1 MNANEIIKNEEK
13 IAGNISLTKI
23 ICKADSP
30 RNINSE
36 PLKISKIYET
46 RLSRL
51 SAILQS
57 DLIRDVYL
65 EKTQQLE
72 KFQSFLTYFLLPNII
87 ALVNGIILMFF
98 FEYSFFQECFL
109 PPNCLC
115 DDFTSKLVSAL
126 KEYLTAWLNWI
137 LVFCLNEKYNKY
149 YRISL
154 FWLASLIVLCFHL
167 LSTAQT
173 FVRYPLFILLVSIN
187 VISSYIFSKKTKV
200 RSKLYQVFR
209 DNGFYFV
216 ILSNYFLLMIADSLK
231 LSMGKFYFSLA
242 LNIYVPVFF
251 ELIEKSLL
259 FFGKGLCDKN
269 NILNE
274 NYRVYFICNCRIS
287 FGFLFSF
294 LTDPISKLSFYGNE
308 IIDYSILITYSNS
321 LFALYTRKNIILIM
335 VKKIISII
343 IFLIFKKK
351 INFKD
356 SNDETEVY
364 LSKKIAGATLDIVF
378 ISSTHI
384 LIMLLWQKMIN
395 HTKCREEI
403 MQMFKIFGLF
413 GFVFINI
420 SLTLFVFIYMLKE
433 RKKFFSYPIW
443 NNLYLNSFGLLLIRT
458 LYENSLGSTMARL
471 NITTY

>member
-1 MNANEIIKNEEK
+1 MSVKNDENAMR
-13 IAGNISLTKI
+13 NISLTKI
-23 ICKADSP
+23 TCKAESP
-30 RNINSE
+30 RNLNNE
-36 PLKISKIYET
+36 TLKISKISEA

-51 SAILQS
+51 SAIFQT

-65 EKTQQLE
+65 EKTEQLE
-72 KFQSFLTYFLLPNII
+72 KFQSFLIYFLLPNII
-87 ALVNGIILMFF
+87 ALVNGVLLMFF
-98 FEYSFFQECFL
+98 FEYSFDQECFL
-109 PPNCLC
+109 PPHCIC
-115 DDFTSKLVSAL
+115 EDFTSKLVSAL
-126 KEYLTAWLNWI
+126 KEYLTGWLNWI

-154 FWLASLIVLCFHL
+154 FWIATLTVLCYHL
-167 LSTAQT
+167 LSNGQT
-173 FVRYPLFILLVSIN
+173 FVRYPLFILLVLIN
-187 VISSYIFSKKTKV
+187 VISSYIFSKKTKF
-200 RSKLYQVFR
+200 RNKLYQVFR
-209 DNGFYFV
+209 DNGFYLV

-231 LSMGKFYFSLA
+231 FSLGKFYFSLA

-251 ELIEKSLL
+251 ELIERSLL

-294 LTDPISKLSFYGNE
+294 LTDPISKLSFYSNE
-308 IIDYSILITYSNS
+308 IIDFSILITYSNS
-321 LFALYTRKNIILIM
+321 LFALYTRKNIILIILKRI
-335 VKKIISII
+335 VKIV
-343 IFLIFKKK
+343 FLLFKKK

-356 SNDETEVY
+356 SANEAEIY

-384 LIMLLWQKMIN
+384 LLMLLWKKMIN

-403 MQMFKIFGLF
+403 MQLFKYFGLF

-420 SLTLFVFIYMLKE
+420 FLTFFVFIYMLKE

-458 LYENSLGSTMARL
+458 LYENSLGSTMAKL
-471 NITTY
+471 NTNFNYR